1 MTIKV
6 SDKGTIVLEGA
17 CPVEDAELL
26 QRQLLAH
33 PTAAVDWRSCVAAHT
48 AVVQILLA
56 ARPRLVGPPASAFL
70 RTCVEPLL
78 TTSAN

>member
-1 MTIKV
+1 MTIRV
-6 SDKGTIVLEGA
+6 FDDGTIALEGA

-33 PTAAVDWRSCVAAHT
+33 PAATVDWRSCIGAHT

-70 RTCVEPLL
+70 RTHLEPLL
-78 TTSAN
+78 TASAN